1 MIAVMKQITAEQAQ
15 QAVDDL
21 DGPFSQEEAER
32 MLDELEANMPYTK
45 FPNIVIDKIY
55 KEITDL
61 EKAILSYVIRLTAG
75 FHKDTARISTSQFM
89 RKLNKGRTSVNNAR
103 RRLVDKGY
111 LIVVE
116 RGTGLN
122 ATLYRVCLH
131 PEIRAQILRRAKK
144 PAQNPN
150 PTVIDNPRQA
160 APTPSGIDS
169 EDGTEEVIDH
179 LPNTP
184 LPPALHIPLASQEP
198 MSPPPSA
205 SQDAPPTSPPA
216 SHDVPVA
223 LDQPGSPQ
231 IDTADPLPP
240 TPPPDPTPDQPP
252 PASENQASSEKSTS
266 EAAKIKGDAGLTP
279 QDISIVYT
287 GSSEET
293 NTEANVDSPQDK
305 KKAYASVR
313 FVLRLLS
320 IQLASG
326 DFKFIWWCINTYG
339 ASMVMEKANIMR
351 CQMKRGITFSN
362 PLAWLRNALKENWGY
377 SKNDLQKV
385 KGDERAKRD
394 LERSQ
399 RERDAWDKHV
409 QSVEAEGDDPEV
421 QARIQA
427 VWASA
432 TFMDDDS

>member
-1 MIAVMKQITAEQAQ
+1 MIAVMKAITAEQAQ

-32 MLDELEANMPYTK
+32 MLDDLEDDLPYTK
-45 FPNIVIDKIY
+45 TPNIVIDKIF
-55 KEITDL
+55 KLLTDL
-61 EKAILSYVIRLTAG
+61 EKAILLYTIRRTKG
-75 FHKDTARISTSQFM
+75 FHKDTARISTSQYM
-89 RKLNKGRTSVNNAR
+89 RNLNKGRTAVNNAR

-116 RGTGLN
+116 RGTGLK

-144 PAQNPN
+144 TVESPNPN
-150 PTVIDNPRQA
+150 VTDNPRQA
-160 APTPSGIDS
+160 AKTPNGIDS
-169 EDGTEEVIDH
+169 EGGVGTVIDG
-179 LPNTP
+179 LPSSP
-184 LPPALHIPLASQEP
+184 LPPVLQPLASQEP

-216 SHDVPVA
+216 THNVA
-223 LDQPGSPQ
+223 LDQPGSSPTG
-231 IDTADPLPP
+231 TADPLPP
-240 TPPPDPTPDQPP
+240 TPPPDPKPDQPP
-252 PASENQASSEKSTS
+252 PIKENPASSEKSTP
-266 EAAKIKGDAGLTP
+266 EAAKIKGDAGATP

-287 GSSEET
+287 GSRKET

-305 KKAYASVR
+305 KNAYASVR

-351 CQMKRGITFSN
+351 CQMKRGITFTN
-362 PLAWLRNALKENWGY
+362 PLAWLRNALKQNWGY

-385 KGDERAKRD
+385 RGDERAKSD
-394 LERSQ
+394 QERT
-399 RERDAWDKHV
+399 RK
-409 QSVEAEGDDPEV
+409 EAERREKQRQDVRAEQDDPEV
-421 QARIQA
+421 QARIRA
-427 VWASA
+427 DCAKLG
-432 TFMDDDS
+432 FPFPE